1 MCGDRLRALTGRMTS
16 PPLATAP
23 PRTPRVPAPTDPDR
37 RAWVAPTAATLALV
51 LLVPPALLFG
61 MLSPMATDSCGPDSC
76 SKALTTTLTL
86 IMVLLVPGGLVTF
99 VTWCTAWLLPRTQRW
114 SVPRAL
120 LATVSVLPPLC
131 LLLLVFTLPAG

>member
-1 MCGDRLRALTGRMTS
+1 MTPQPLT
-16 PPLATAP
+16 
-23 PRTPRVPAPTDPDR
+23 TPRPRPLPAPTDRDR

-51 LLVPPALLFG
+51 LLVPPAMLFG
-61 MLSPMATDSCGPDSC
+61 MLSPMATDSCGPDDC
-76 SKALTTTLTL
+76 SQALTTTLTL
-86 IMVLLVPGGLVTF
+86 IMVLLIPGGLVTF

-131 LLLLVFTLPAG
+131 VLLLVFTLPQG

>member
-1 MCGDRLRALTGRMTS
+1 MT
-16 PPLATAP
+16 PQPYTTTRPL
-23 PRTPRVPAPTDPDR
+23 PAPTDRDR
-37 RAWVAPTAATLALV
+37 RAWVAPTAATLTLV

-61 MLSPMATDSCGPDSC
+61 MLSPMATDSCGPDDC

-86 IMVLLVPGGLVTF
+86 VMVLLVPGGLVTF

-131 LLLLVFTLPAG
+131 VLLLVFTLPAG

>member
-1 MCGDRLRALTGRMTS
+1 MTS
-16 PPLATAP
+16 PPFATAP

-86 IMVLLVPGGLVTF
+86 IMVLLVPGGFVTF
-99 VTWCTAWLLPRTQRW
+99 VTWCTAWLLPRTRRW

>member
-1 MCGDRLRALTGRMTS
+1 MTS

-86 IMVLLVPGGLVTF
+86 IMVLLVPGGFVTF
-99 VTWCTAWLLPRTQRW
+99 VTWCTAWLLPRTRRW